1 MEKRQVSVEKIIH
14 TKSAAE
20 FAESPARAQASAAKV
35 CVKQGEGVVPTCFIA
50 FYWCSVTLKKKSF
63 KKKPS
68 ELHVNRS

>member
-1 MEKRQVSVEKIIH
+1 MSVEKIIH

-50 FYWCSVTLKKKSF
+50 FY
-63 KKKPS
+63 
-68 ELHVNRS
+68 